1 MTPDL
6 AQPGYAQPGAAPP
19 AGQHHCSAA
28 YALASLPAQ
37 SAKPREP
44 KAAMST
50 RTPKAPPLSAYL
62 CFAHATR
69 LKLVE
74 EAKAQVITWFGQNK

>member
-1 MTPDL
+1 MTLTPTPDLTPTLSLTPNPTLTVTADPLTPDL

-44 KAAMST
+44 KAAMAT
-50 RTPKAPPLSAYL
+50 RTPKAP
-62 CFAHATR
+62 
-69 LKLVE
+69 
-74 EAKAQVITWFGQNK
+74 